1 MAEAVTIPRI
11 SRLSAALA
19 SQIAAGEVIE
29 RPASVL
35 KELVENS
42 IDAGA
47 SRIEIDIAG
56 GGTERLRVRDN
67 GHGIHPDDMLLAMES
82 HTTSKIGSAED
93 LADIRSLG
101 FRGEA
106 LASIAAVSEFELS
119 SRIRAMGSGWRIRRE
134 AGGSAAPPVPAAHEP
149 GTTVTVDNLFQP
161 VPARRRFLRS
171 PRTEFLHVMEMARR
185 MALSQPELE
194 LVVRHNGKPVLHCR
208 GGADYEARIA
218 AVMGEVFSRRARR
231 LDRRADG
238 MRLWGWLGGQ
248 DLTRN
253 QSDRQYFYLNGRMVR
268 DKRINHAIRQALEEE
283 IPAGRYPS
291 FVLYL
296 EIDPSLTDVNVHPT
310 KQEVRFQKAR
320 DVHDFIHAAIRDIR
334 VPEAVHNTG
343 RDAAPTYSGRSSH
356 ALREAAMLYGGRAD
370 RSPATGSEMQWL
382 TCVYG
387 RFLLVQR
394 GSRVLLIDAA
404 RVLRQD
410 LERRLHKGVAE
421 GGLAR
426 RPLLVPVMLECT
438 TGETDAVDRNRPLLA
453 ALGLELEPAGPASLR
468 VAAIPALLRE
478 VDAQALVR
486 TVLEVLAGPGEA
498 DPAALITQ
506 LAALGTP
513 SLPMVS
519 TVDMQAVTT
528 ALEAGGFNLD
538 DKDCA
543 GLWRTLDE
551 RDLAAWMSGHERR

>member
-1 MAEAVTIPRI
+1 MSEAVTIPRI

-56 GGTERLRVRDN
+56 GGTERLRVHDN

-82 HTTSKIGSAED
+82 HATSKIGSAED

-134 AGGSAAPPVPAAHEP
+134 AGGNAAPPVPAAHEP

-161 VPARRRFLRS
+161 TPARRRFLRS

-208 GGADYEARIA
+208 GGADYAARIA

-334 VPEAVHNTG
+334 VPAAVHNTG
-343 RDAAPTYSGRSSH
+343 RDAAPTHSDRSSH

-370 RSPATGSEMQWL
+370 RPPATGPEMQWL
-382 TCVYG
+382 TCLYG

-438 TGETDAVDRNRPLLA
+438 AGETDAVDRNRPLLA
-453 ALGLELEPAGPASLR
+453 VLGLELEPAGPASLR

-498 DPAALITQ
+498 DPAELITQ

-519 TVDMQAVTT
+519 TGDMQAVTT